1 MLILEEPL
9 FVVLSTAVAGIS
21 VLMGPHIPAAY
32 AFTLC
37 LLHITYT
44 IFSVAAFQGELELLQ
59 LLLLLLLT
67 PILVVFPT
75 LASAL
80 LPLLYIGLFGFAN
93 YRQWVA

>member
-1 MLILEEPL
+1 MILEEPL
-9 FVVLSTAVAGIS
+9 FVVLSTAVAGTS
-21 VLMGPHIPAAY
+21 VMIGPHIPAAY

-44 IFSVAAFQGELELLQ
+44 IFSVAAFQGELALLP

-67 PILVVFPT
+67 PILVLFPT
-75 LASAL
+75 LASVL
-80 LPLLYIGLFGFAN
+80 LPLLYISLFVFAN